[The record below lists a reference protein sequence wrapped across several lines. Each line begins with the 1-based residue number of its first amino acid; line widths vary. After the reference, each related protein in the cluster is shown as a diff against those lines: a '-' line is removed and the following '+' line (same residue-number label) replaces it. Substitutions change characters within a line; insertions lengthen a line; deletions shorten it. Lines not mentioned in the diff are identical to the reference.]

1 MAKQKLWCRAE
12 IVIIQQCS
20 GNMRVKHIAT
30 LIGRTESAV
39 RTKARELGI
48 CLYLRG
54 KYHQS
59 VKYPASDVVCAR
71 ELRSEGMCIRDIA
84 EKLEVP
90 VGMVKQYVYFDR
102 RASA

>member
-1 MAKQKLWCRAE
+1 MAKQKIWCRAE

-54 KYHQS
+54 KFHQS
-59 VKYPASDVVCAR
+59 VKYHRAALFVKVAAAFTATSGIIDFN
-71 ELRSEGMCIRDIA
+71 LLG
-84 EKLEVP
+84 L
-90 VGMVKQYVYFDR
+90 GMVP
-102 RASA
+102 